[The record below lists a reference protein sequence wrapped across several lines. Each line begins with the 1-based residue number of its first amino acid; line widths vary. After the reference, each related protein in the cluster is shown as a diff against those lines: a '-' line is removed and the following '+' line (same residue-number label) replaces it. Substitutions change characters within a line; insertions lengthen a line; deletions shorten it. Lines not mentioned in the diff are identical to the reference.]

1 MSKIDDL
8 NAVKIPEKI
17 LDVVTDPHL
26 KSHLTKPIMA
36 TQKLSD
42 FTNLDFEINED
53 ELSDELYD
61 EIFNAIDRASQ
72 LLNDDDKFILDLAKY
87 YIAKCNWYIKHSNN
101 DPVLCKG
108 WGCPWTIICELQF
121 NDNKPACYEPRINM
135 NIRRMK

>member
-1 MSKIDDL
+1 MSKIDDFA
-8 NAVKIPEKI
+8 AVKVPQII
-17 LDVVTDPHL
+17 TDVVTDPYL
-26 KSHLTKPIMA
+26 KSHHHPPLMA

-108 WGCPWTIICELQF
+108 CPWTIICELQF
-121 NDNKPACYEPRINM
+121 NDNKPACYEPRIKKNF
-135 NIRRMK
+135 